1 VKEATAMKYVKQP
14 KRYLALEDDEWRVLI
29 KGLNEFRNQIIDDDG
44 PVEVINELLIKI
56 IDSPTKKIKVVE
68 V

>member
-1 VKEATAMKYVKQP
+1 MKYVKQP

>member
-1 VKEATAMKYVKQP
+1 MKYIKQP
-14 KRYLALEDDEWRVLI
+14 RRYLALKDDEWRVLV
-29 KGLNEFRNQIIDDDG
+29 KGLNEFLKQMIDDDG

-56 IDSPTKKIKVVE
+56 IDAPTKKIKVME